1 MSIQLDALESLRVIR
16 SLMERAHIY
25 RAISA
30 PAATIGGLFAVAA
43 GGLGA
48 LSDSGGWMTHPVV
61 FLVLWLVILGVTSA
75 ANFWLLSREAARRN
89 QPTISE
95 GMRMAMR
102 TILPPVGVGG
112 ILGIGTLLWIGDM
125 GMAATYWMLFYGLAL
140 LGTHSFS
147 PRSLVWLGWGFIAL
161 GVALFA
167 VLGSGCGDLQAFLRS
182 GRGASLAMGASFGLL
197 HLLYAGCV
205 CMGSKPEI
213 RTQQ

>member
-43 GGLGA
+43 GVAGA
-48 LSDSGGWMTHPVV
+48 VPGVGEFFSQPRPFLATWLLI
-61 FLVLWLVILGVTSA
+61 LVLTSA

-112 ILGIGTLLWIGDM
+112 ILGIGTLLWSGDM

-167 VLGSGCGDLQAFLRS
+167 VLGSGYGDLQTFLRS
-182 GRGASLAMGASFGLL
+182 GRGASLAMAASFGLL
-197 HLLYAGCV
+197 HLIYAGCV

>member
-112 ILGIGTLLWIGDM
+112 ILGIGTLLWSGDM

-167 VLGSGCGDLQAFLRS
+167 VLGSGCGDLQTFLRS
-182 GRGASLAMGASFGLL
+182 GRGASLAMAASFGLL
-197 HLLYAGCV
+197 HLIYAGCV